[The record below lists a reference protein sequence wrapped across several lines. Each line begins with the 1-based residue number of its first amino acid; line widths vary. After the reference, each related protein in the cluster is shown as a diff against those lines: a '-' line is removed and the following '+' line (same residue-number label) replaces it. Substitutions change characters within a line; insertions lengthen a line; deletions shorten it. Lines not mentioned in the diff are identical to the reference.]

1 VSEDRQHLARFLR
14 DELAA
19 AEAEAPSFEE
29 MAAYADGSLG
39 IREREL
45 FEARLADD
53 ALLREEVRDLIELR
67 AAMQARSLRRARTIW
82 SAALAASLLVVV
94 LWRAQPAGEP
104 TGGLPSDQIKPGAPV
119 VAVVMDTGRQVGLA
133 EDGHL
138 SGIPGLSASLRD
150 VVGGAL
156 RRGSVDPP
164 QGMTILR
171 PPSTTFMG
179 GSAPPPAL
187 AVVSPVGVMV
197 RSDRPLLRWTR
208 LEGAKDYTVSIL
220 DQDLVQVTESAPLH
234 ETEWQPPAPLP
245 RDQIYTW
252 QVAARSAGGR
262 VVAPQ
267 PPSPEARFRVLSA
280 AEAAALDNAIRTAS
294 GSRLATGVL
303 LARAGVLD
311 EAEAEFV
318 ALAADN
324 PRSPEARL
332 LLESVRSS
340 KAPGR

>member
-1 VSEDRQHLARFLR
+1 MDAGR
-14 DELAA
+14 D
-19 AEAEAPSFEE
+19 
-29 MAAYADGSLG
+29 
-39 IREREL
+39 
-45 FEARLADD
+45 
-53 ALLREEVRDLIELR
+53 
-67 AAMQARSLRRARTIW
+67 
-82 SAALAASLLVVV
+82 
-94 LWRAQPAGEP
+94 
-104 TGGLPSDQIKPGAPV
+104 
-119 VAVVMDTGRQVGLA
+119 VGLG

-138 SGIPGLSASLRD
+138 TGIPSLSASLRD
-150 VVGGAL
+150 VVGAAL

-164 QGMTILR
+164 QGMTALR

-179 GSAPPPAL
+179 GSARPAAL
-187 AVVSPVGVMV
+187 AVVSPVGIMV
-197 RSDRPLLRWTR
+197 RSDSPLLRWTR
-208 LEGAKDYTVSIL
+208 LAGAKEYTVSIL
-220 DQDLVQVTESAPLH
+220 DQDLVQVAGSPPLH
-234 ETEWQPPAPLP
+234 ENEWRPPAPLP

-262 VVAPQ
+262 VLAPQ

-280 AEAAALDNAIRTAS
+280 AEAAALDDAIRSAN

-332 LLESVRSS
+332 LLESVRNA